1 MRKRGRDRL
10 TSGVWLRALDAGDEV
25 ARDLLGE
32 AVEALGVGIGSAV
45 TLLDVEAVVLGG
57 GLGERLGPA
66 LARPDRARRPRAHV
80 LPRPA
85 RVPARRA
92 RRPRRRDRREPA
104 RPMRAVL
111 VTGAAR
117 GLGAADRRATRG
129 RRASRSSAR
138 TSRAPTSALDV
149 RDPAAWDAAAR
160 ALEAAGEPWAL
171 VNCAARTIVRD
182 LFEIEPEEWDDVL
195 ATNLRGPFLGIR
207 AIGPLLAARGG
218 GRIVNVSSDSA
229 FKGRGVVGAHY
240 AASKAAVIS
249 LTRRAAAKLAPSGVT
264 VNAVVPGTI
273 DGETVR
279 ELAGDQL
286 DALAAEAALGR
297 LARAAGDRRRSSP
310 GSCPDEASYVTG
322 SVLVADGGASL

>member
-1 MRKRGRDRL
+1 
-10 TSGVWLRALDAGDEV
+10 
-25 ARDLLGE
+25 
-32 AVEALGVGIGSAV
+32 
-45 TLLDVEAVVLGG
+45 
-57 GLGERLGPA
+57 
-66 LARPDRARRPRAHV
+66 
-80 LPRPA
+80 
-85 RVPARRA
+85 
-92 RRPRRRDRREPA
+92 
-104 RPMRAVL
+104 MRAVL

-117 GLGAADRRATRG
+117 GLGAAIAERLAADGFAVVG
-129 RRASRSSAR
+129 ADLAGAGLS
-138 TSRAPTSALDV
+138 LDV
-149 RDPAAWDAAAR
+149 RDPAAWAEGAR
-160 ALEAAGEPWAL
+160 ALETAGEPWAL

-182 LFEIEPEEWDDVL
+182 LYEIEPDEWDDVL

-207 AIGPLLAARGG
+207 AVGPLLAAGAG

-297 LARAAGDRRRSSP
+297 LAAPSEIAALVAWLLS
-310 GSCPDEASYVTG
+310 DEASYVTG
-322 SVLVADGGASL
+322 SVLLADGGASL

>member
-1 MRKRGRDRL
+1 
-10 TSGVWLRALDAGDEV
+10 
-25 ARDLLGE
+25 
-32 AVEALGVGIGSAV
+32 
-45 TLLDVEAVVLGG
+45 
-57 GLGERLGPA
+57 
-66 LARPDRARRPRAHV
+66 
-80 LPRPA
+80 
-85 RVPARRA
+85 
-92 RRPRRRDRREPA
+92 
-104 RPMRAVL
+104 MRAVL

-117 GLGAADRRATRG
+117 GLGAAIAERLAVDGFAVVG
-129 RRASRSSAR
+129 ADLAGADLS
-138 TSRAPTSALDV
+138 LDV
-149 RDPAAWDAAAR
+149 RDTAAWEEGAH

-182 LFEIEPEEWDDVL
+182 LYEIEPDEWDDVL

-207 AIGPLLAARGG
+207 AVGPLLAAGAG

-286 DALAAEAALGR
+286 EALAAEAALGR
-297 LARAAGDRRRSSP
+297 LAAPSEIAALVAWLLS
-310 GSCPDEASYVTG
+310 DEASYVTG
-322 SVLVADGGASL
+322 SVLLADGGASL

>member
-1 MRKRGRDRL
+1 
-10 TSGVWLRALDAGDEV
+10 
-25 ARDLLGE
+25 
-32 AVEALGVGIGSAV
+32 
-45 TLLDVEAVVLGG
+45 
-57 GLGERLGPA
+57 
-66 LARPDRARRPRAHV
+66 
-80 LPRPA
+80 
-85 RVPARRA
+85 
-92 RRPRRRDRREPA
+92 
-104 RPMRAVL
+104 MRAVL

-117 GLGAADRRATRG
+117 GLGAAIVERLAADGFAVLG
-129 RRASRSSAR
+129 ADLAGADLS
-138 TSRAPTSALDV
+138 LDV
-149 RDPAAWDAAAR
+149 RDPAAWEGGADALA
-160 ALEAAGEPWAL
+160 AAGEPWAL

-182 LFEIEPEEWDDVL
+182 LYEIEPDEWDDVL

-207 AIGPLLAARGG
+207 AVGPLLAAGAG
-218 GRIVNVSSDSA
+218 GRVVNVSSDSA

-297 LARAAGDRRRSSP
+297 LAAPSEIAALVAWLVS
-310 GSCPDEASYVTG
+310 DEASYVTG
-322 SVLVADGGASL
+322 SVLLADGGASL

>member
-1 MRKRGRDRL
+1 M
-10 TSGVWLRALDAGDEV
+10 
-25 ARDLLGE
+25 
-32 AVEALGVGIGSAV
+32 
-45 TLLDVEAVVLGG
+45 
-57 GLGERLGPA
+57 
-66 LARPDRARRPRAHV
+66 
-80 LPRPA
+80 
-85 RVPARRA
+85 
-92 RRPRRRDRREPA
+92 
-104 RPMRAVL
+104 
-111 VTGAAR
+111 
-117 GLGAADRRATRG
+117 
-129 RRASRSSAR
+129 
-138 TSRAPTSALDV
+138 
-149 RDPAAWDAAAR
+149 
-160 ALEAAGEPWAL
+160 
-171 VNCAARTIVRD
+171 
-182 LFEIEPEEWDDVL
+182 L

-207 AIGPLLAARGG
+207 AIGPLLSAREG

-297 LARAAGDRRRSSP
+297 LAAPQEIAGLVAWLLS
-310 GSCPDEASYVTG
+310 GEASYVTG

>member
-1 MRKRGRDRL
+1 MR
-10 TSGVWLRALDAGDEV
+10 T
-25 ARDLLGE
+25 
-32 AVEALGVGIGSAV
+32 
-45 TLLDVEAVVLGG
+45 
-57 GLGERLGPA
+57 
-66 LARPDRARRPRAHV
+66 
-80 LPRPA
+80 
-85 RVPARRA
+85 
-92 RRPRRRDRREPA
+92 
-104 RPMRAVL
+104 VL

-117 GLGAADRRATRG
+117 GLGAAVVERLAAEGYAVVGADLA
-129 RRASRSSAR
+129 ASDI
-138 TSRAPTSALDV
+138 PLDV
-149 RDPAAWDAAAR
+149 RDPAAWEAAAD

-182 LFEIEPEEWDDVL
+182 LYEIEPEEWDDVL

-207 AIGPLLAARGG
+207 AIGPLLSAREG

-229 FKGRGVVGAHY
+229 FKGRGLVGAHY

-297 LARAAGDRRRSSP
+297 LATPQEIAGLVAWLLS
-310 GSCPDEASYVTG
+310 GEASYVTG